1 MGALVAL
8 LAVVACGTTSPA
20 PASSTSA
27 TVTTA
32 AGTQTPSDTAAPTQ
46 PPTADPGITST
57 LPPVPPIQIT
67 PVQTTPPTRTTA
79 SYPAQGTAFGG
90 EGITGQAA
98 TDLQK
103 AVDAG
108 HQPWR
113 LDRVQVAKAF
123 VQQRFG
129 WSNASAETGAPMVV
143 FVSNGNGG
151 RVALHLVQPAT
162 AGDHGI
168 WVVDSGVWS

>member
-1 MGALVAL
+1 MGVLATV
-8 LAVVACGTTSPA
+8 LAVVACGTTSTGPS
-20 PASSTSA
+20 PSASST
-27 TVTTA
+27 A
-32 AGTQTPSDTAAPTQ
+32 AGSQTPSDTGAPTQ
-46 PPTADPGITST
+46 PPAATAGPGVTST
-57 LPPVPPIQIT
+57 VAPVPPVQIT

-79 SYPAQGTAFGG
+79 PYPAAGTTFGG

-113 LDRVQVAKAF
+113 LDRIQVAEAF

-129 WSNASAETGAPMVV
+129 WTNTSAETGAPMVV
-143 FVSNGNGG
+143 FVNNGSGG
-151 RVALHLVQPAT
+151 KVALHLVQPAT